1 MPLTKIPL
9 SALTK
14 RGVGLK
20 RPEDVVVSRDGHV
33 WASDE
38 ASACAEILPDGGLR
52 RVGKAGGRPNG
63 INMDRQGRILI
74 ANFALDTSDPGG
86 LQRLDPR
93 TGTIEMLCAE
103 VDGRALKASNYPLV
117 DRAGNVWCSH
127 STWDR
132 AGSAAGSGDGFVY
145 RVSPDGRAQLM
156 AEGFHFTNGLAM
168 DPDESHLYVCQTMGN
183 DVVRLPIRRDGTPGA
198 GGALRA
204 LARRARHPRSH
215 RRAARHLRRH
225 RRLRLRPGGQSLGDA
240 GDGQQGHRHHAR
252 GAGRG
257 HHPRSHRRAD
267 GLADQCQ
274 LGRVRSCAI
283 STSAACERTT
293 CSTRGARWRAP
304 RSRISSKT
312 PPAAPRACPAA
323 PPRRRPAPRRCR

>member
-9 SALTK
+9 TALTK

-20 RPEDVVVSRDGHV
+20 RPEDVVVSRDGRV

-38 ASACAEILPDGGLR
+38 ASACAEILADGTLR

-74 ANFALDTSDPGG
+74 ANFALDLPDPGG
-86 LQRLDPR
+86 LQRLDPHN
-93 TGTIEMLCAE
+93 GTIEVLCTE

-168 DPDESHLYVCQTMGN
+168 DADESYLYVCQTMGN
-183 DVVRLPIRRDGTPGA
+183 DVVRLPIRRDGTLGRSERYGPSLGV
-198 GGALRA
+198 RA
-204 LARRARHPRSH
+204 IPDPTVEQ
-215 RRAARHLRRH
+215 RAAFGATDGCGFDQEGNLWVTLVMANKVIAITPAGRVEVIIQDPTGELMDWPTNVSWGGPDLRDLYIGSVRKDYV
-225 RRLRLRPGGQSLGDA
+225 L
-240 GDGQQGHRHHAR
+240 HAR
-252 GAGRG
+252 CPVAGA
-257 HHPRSHRRAD
+257 P
-267 GLADQCQ
+267 LAHQQ
-274 LGRVRSCAI
+274 
-283 STSAACERTT
+283 
-293 CSTRGARWRAP
+293 
-304 RSRISSKT
+304 
-312 PPAAPRACPAA
+312 
-323 PPRRRPAPRRCR
+323 

>member
-1 MPLTKIPL
+1 MPLTTIPL

-20 RPEDVVVSRDGHV
+20 RPEDVVVSRDGQV

-52 RVGKAGGRPNG
+52 RTGKAGGRPNG

-74 ANFALDTSDPGG
+74 ANFALDTPEPGG

-93 TGTIEMLCAE
+93 TGAIETLCAE

-145 RVSPDGRAQLM
+145 RVSPDGRAQLV

-168 DPDESHLYVCQTMGN
+168 DPDESHLYVCQTMGQ
-183 DVVRLPIRRDGTPGA
+183 DVVRLPIRRDGTLGARERYGPLLGERAVPDPTLEQRATFGATDGCGFDQEGNLWVTLVMANKVIAITPGGKVEVIIQDPTGELMDWPTNVSW
-198 GGALRA
+198 GGADLRD
-204 LARRARHPRSH
+204 LYIGSVRKDYV
-215 RRAARHLRRH
+215 L
-225 RRLRLRPGGQSLGDA
+225 
-240 GDGQQGHRHHAR
+240 HAR
-252 GAGRG
+252 CPVAGAPLV
-257 HHPRSHRRAD
+257 H
-267 GLADQCQ
+267 QQ
-274 LGRVRSCAI
+274 
-283 STSAACERTT
+283 
-293 CSTRGARWRAP
+293 
-304 RSRISSKT
+304 
-312 PPAAPRACPAA
+312 
-323 PPRRRPAPRRCR
+323 

>member
-1 MPLTKIPL
+1 MPLTRIPL

-52 RVGKAGGRPNG
+52 RTGKAGGRPNG

-74 ANFALDTSDPGG
+74 ANFALDTSEPGG
-86 LQRLDPR
+86 LQRLDPH
-93 TGTIEMLCAE
+93 TGAIETLCAE

-168 DPDESHLYVCQTMGN
+168 DPDESYLYVCQTMGQ
-183 DVVRLPIRRDGTPGA
+183 DVVRLPIRRDGTLGARERYGPSLGERAVPDPTLEQRATFGATDGCGFDQEGNLWVTLVMANKVIAITPGGKVELIIQDPTGELMDWPTNVSW
-198 GGALRA
+198 GGADLRD
-204 LARRARHPRSH
+204 LYIGSVRKDYV
-215 RRAARHLRRH
+215 L
-225 RRLRLRPGGQSLGDA
+225 
-240 GDGQQGHRHHAR
+240 HAR
-252 GAGRG
+252 CPVAGAPLV
-257 HHPRSHRRAD
+257 H
-267 GLADQCQ
+267 QQ
-274 LGRVRSCAI
+274 
-283 STSAACERTT
+283 
-293 CSTRGARWRAP
+293 
-304 RSRISSKT
+304 
-312 PPAAPRACPAA
+312 
-323 PPRRRPAPRRCR
+323 

>member
-9 SALTK
+9 TALTK

-20 RPEDVVVSRDGHV
+20 RPEDVVVSRDGRV

-38 ASACAEILPDGGLR
+38 ASACAEILPDGSLR
-52 RVGKAGGRPNG
+52 RVGKAGGKPNG

-86 LQRLDPR
+86 LQRLDPHS
-93 TGTIEMLCAE
+93 GAIEMLRAE
-103 VDGRALKASNYPLV
+103 VNGRALKASNYPLV

-168 DPDESHLYVCQTMGN
+168 DPDESHLYVCQTMGQ
-183 DVVRLPIRRDGTPGA
+183 DVVRLPIRRDGTLGPRERYGPSLGVRAIPDPTVEQRATFGA
-198 GGALRA
+198 TDGCGFDQEGNLWVTLVMANKVIAITPAGRVEIIIQDPTGDLMDWPTNVSWGGADLRD
-204 LARRARHPRSH
+204 LYIGSVRKDYV
-215 RRAARHLRRH
+215 L
-225 RRLRLRPGGQSLGDA
+225 
-240 GDGQQGHRHHAR
+240 HAR
-252 GAGRG
+252 CPVAGA
-257 HHPRSHRRAD
+257 P
-267 GLADQCQ
+267 LAHQQ
-274 LGRVRSCAI
+274 
-283 STSAACERTT
+283 
-293 CSTRGARWRAP
+293 
-304 RSRISSKT
+304 
-312 PPAAPRACPAA
+312 
-323 PPRRRPAPRRCR
+323 